1 MAQITSLQIMQLTV
15 TGFGCF
21 AEEHTWTFGRMTT
34 VTGHNYQGKSTIADA
49 IAYAL
54 TGAPFFGGR
63 DLDRLQNEASPFLR
77 TTLVV
82 HTDSGQRHE
91 IRRARQNGKT
101 VLSVDG
107 TTTTQERFAERFGS
121 RDLILSLLNPLYF
134 AEVLG
139 GDGRTLIEQYLPSV
153 PHETVMAKLSEHM
166 RGILGDDRLEMPEVY
181 LKEKRRELKELEKDR
196 LVLDGQMQQTECQR
210 ARLQKELAE
219 KQALLAHTAAALTPL
234 ESKQQSQ
241 DFSALDAEIA
251 QLSAQYDAVQD
262 GQADD
267 RRAALQAEL
276 NAVRER
282 EFTFHGTAQLR
293 QMQAQL
299 QALYGRYNDEAS
311 RLQYL
316 QAQGVCPT
324 CLRRIDGGSFPE
336 IQTAFARRLQKIQT
350 DGVALRQQRQALAM
364 QESQARHEFAALK
377 AGEITRLE
385 QELVSVQAD
394 NAAPK
399 RKLIKAKIKELS
411 AFRAL
416 GGLTAEEA
424 QQYQTLFHEQGK
436 LESEISQIEKLL
448 DGLPRGQQDGLNKMD
463 AEIRALQDKITAAK
477 AYQSERAALLF
488 APVQMRK
495 AGLKLYEAV
504 KESGEMRDVFK
515 LTWDG
520 RDYVRLSLS
529 ERVRCGLEVVELLSR
544 LAGKSYPLSYPLFV
558 DNAESLCDLG
568 ESQHAGQLILA
579 RVVPQQTL
587 LVKSIDP
594 PQKKAG

>member
-21 AEEHTWTFGRMTT
+21 ADEHTWTFGRMTT
-34 VTGHNYQGKSTIADA
+34 ITGHNYQGKSTIADA

-54 TGAPFFGGR
+54 TGAPVFGGR
-63 DLDRLQNEASPFLR
+63 DLDRLQNEGSPFMRVELTVR
-77 TTLVV
+77 ADDGKT
-82 HTDSGQRHE
+82 HE
-91 IRRARQNGKT
+91 IRRARQGGKT
-101 VLSVDG
+101 ALSVDG

-153 PHETVMAKLSEHM
+153 PHESVMEKLSEHM
-166 RGILGDDRLEMPEVY
+166 RGILGNDRLEMPEIY
-181 LKEKRRELKELEKDR
+181 LKGKRSELKELEKDR
-196 LVLDGQMQQTECQR
+196 LVLDGQMQQTENQR
-210 ARLQKELAE
+210 VKLQKELDE
-219 KQALLAHTAAALTPL
+219 KKALLAHTTAALATL
-234 ESKQQSQ
+234 KSKQKAQ
-241 DFSALDAEIA
+241 DFTALDTEIA
-251 QLSAQYDAVQD
+251 RLSAQYDAVQD

-282 EFTFHGTAQLR
+282 EFSFPGTAQLR
-293 QMQAQL
+293 QMQSQL
-299 QALYGRYNDEAS
+299 QALYGRYNDEAG

-316 QAQGVCPT
+316 QTQGICPT
-324 CLRRIDGGSFPE
+324 CLRRIDAANFPE
-336 IQTAFARRLQKIQT
+336 IQSAFAKRLQKIQT
-350 DGVALRQQRQALAM
+350 DGVALRQQSETLAM
-364 QESQARHEFAALK
+364 QETQARQEFDVLK

-385 QELVSVQAD
+385 QELASAQAD
-394 NAAPK
+394 NAAQQ
-399 RKLIKAKIKELS
+399 RELIKAKIKELS
-411 AFRAL
+411 AQRAL

-448 DGLPRGQQDGLNKMD
+448 DSLPKGQQEGLDKLD
-463 AEIRALQDKITAAK
+463 EEIRTLQDKITAAK

-488 APVQMRK
+488 APVQMHK
-495 AGLKLYEAV
+495 AGLKLYEPM
-504 KESGEMRDVFK
+504 KESGELRDVFK

-529 ERVRCGLEVVELLSR
+529 ERMRCGLEVVELISR
-544 LAGKSYPLSYPLFV
+544 LSGKSYPLFV
-558 DNAESLCDLG
+558 DNTESLCDLG
-568 ESQHAGQLILA
+568 AAQHDGQMILA
-579 RVVPQQTL
+579 RVVPRQTL
-587 LVKSIDP
+587 QVKSLDA
-594 PQKKAG
+594 PQQKAG